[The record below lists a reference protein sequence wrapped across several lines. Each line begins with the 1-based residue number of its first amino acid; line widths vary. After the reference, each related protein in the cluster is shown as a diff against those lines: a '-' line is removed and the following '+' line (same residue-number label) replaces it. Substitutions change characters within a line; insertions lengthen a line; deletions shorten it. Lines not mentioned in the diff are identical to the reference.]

1 MMRLVRWLHAR
12 LGAWLARRAEIP
24 AFLEQPFPALGADVP
39 APDPDPAARVADL
52 PAFPVT
58 PNGERF
64 VVWSRGT
71 VQIVT
76 DNEREAA
83 KSFAR
88 ATQRAGVHRFWDRQH
103 HTSVPRGL
111 RTEVIIP
118 LEGT

>member
-24 AFLEQPFPALGADVP
+24 AFLEQQFPAFGVDAP
-39 APDPDPAARVADL
+39 PPDPEVRVAEL
-52 PAFPVT
+52 PAFPLT

-71 VQIVT
+71 MQIAT
-76 DNEREAA
+76 NNEREASKA
-83 KSFAR
+83 FAR
-88 ATQRAGVHRFWDRQH
+88 ATRRAGVHRFWDRQH

-111 RTEVIIP
+111 RTEVTIP
-118 LEGT
+118 LEES